1 MKKKADVEDKKSNN
15 PKEALFGFLRL
26 LNTVSLS
33 PGVCE
38 YCTPGH
44 KAGRGFTAM
53 LNGHDRLATLAAE
66 EVG

>member
-1 MKKKADVEDKKSNN
+1 MKKKVDVEDKKSNK

-33 PGVCE
+33 PGVRE

-44 KAGRGFTAM
+44 KAGRGFAAVI
-53 LNGHDRLATLAAE
+53 NGQDGLATLTAE
-66 EVG
+66 EVA